1 MLNNLPNGFK
11 MMFENG
17 VTVAVVFSP
26 NGHNSTAVADA
37 DICVYNEEGD
47 YIHEITKWENSEQFL
62 AILNAAVALG
72 KN

>member
-17 VTVAVVFSP
+17 ITVAVVFPP
-26 NGHNSTAVADA
+26 NGHNSTAVEDA
-37 DICVYNEEGD
+37 DIVVYNENGD

-62 AILNAAVALG
+62 SILNNVATLA
-72 KN
+72 